1 MIVDVKHY
9 LYSIKQHS
17 SDNSCGFL
25 ASQIEL
31 LTNTSAASIL
41 KMCVYS
47 WIFYLYIVCVC
58 VHITAL

>member
-31 LTNTSAASIL
+31 LTDTSAASIL

-47 WIFYLYIVCVC
+47 
-58 VHITAL
+58 